1 MLWFGRERNFLNINE
16 QQNGTCPCQRSII
29 LSWQSTSFRFPKQR
43 RQKLTIC
50 NGKYHKHGWRHYY
63 SFREANI
70 NFNIFF
76 HRLVFFITCLCCTV
90 LKFKCSYSKYS
101 LFLHTFSR
109 KMSAYL
115 DRAKKKVKSL
125 KIENF
130 DQTSE
135 KWAPPNSGQFWPNS
149 KVSAIQR
156 FDCILKSP
164 FHIPWN
170 FKAVKE
176 QQEMQVWTFS

>member
-1 MLWFGRERNFLNINE
+1 MEPVHVKEALSLLDRVHLFGV
-16 QQNGTCPCQRSII
+16 QNKGDRSLQYAMESII
-29 LSWQSTSFRFPKQR
+29 NMVEGITIGSQKQT
-43 RQKLTIC
+43 LISIC
-50 NGKYHKHGWRHYY
+50 
-63 SFREANI
+63 
-70 NFNIFF
+70 FF

-135 KWAPPNSGQFWPNS
+135 KWAPPNSGQF
-149 KVSAIQR
+149 
-156 FDCILKSP
+156 
-164 FHIPWN
+164 
-170 FKAVKE
+170 
-176 QQEMQVWTFS
+176 